1 MDQGAEPG
9 APEGAVGVVDR
20 SEHQALA
27 GGRVRCC
34 DGAQRAAGEGVTV
47 QGEAAAITKAQALD
61 QSEGYLLGEKVG
73 DRVDSHEA
81 EVDGDLERPAAHDR
95 VGGEVSGQRGMRAD
109 DGG

>member
-1 MDQGAEPG
+1 M
-9 APEGAVGVVDR
+9 
-20 SEHQALA
+20 ALSA
-27 GGRVRCC
+27 LRVR
-34 DGAQRAAGEGVTV
+34 ASPSRERRPQTQKPKRWTRARDT
-47 QGEAAAITKAQALD
+47 
-61 QSEGYLLGEKVG
+61 SLGEKVG